1 MVAAMDALH
10 EFGHRNAQDAPKRA
24 EMQRTLFRA
33 LSMCMAAAQHAAGL
47 DKDDDDEPPSHM
59 RLVTD

>member
-1 MVAAMDALH
+1 MIARETGDMRI
-10 EFGHRNAQDAPKRA
+10 EAPA

-33 LSMCMAAAQHAAGL
+33 LTMCMAAAQHAAGL
-47 DKDDDDEPPSHM
+47 DKDDDSPPPM